1 MLLYISNLADVAKRP
16 NAPDCDS
23 GIRGFETLHPPHYLK
38 LSRFISTFLFI
49 SKRKA
54 MRFIAYFSFFIV
66 FALDDVTNH
75 LGANFD
81 ATKVNLF
88 LNPTTAN
95 DFPFKD
101 FL

>member
-1 MLLYISNLADVAKRP
+1 
-16 NAPDCDS
+16 
-23 GIRGFETLHPPHYLK
+23 
-38 LSRFISTFLFI
+38 
-49 SKRKA
+49 